1 MCGKEFNEWDES
13 FHTGNF
19 DLFVGYGSKHDDERI
34 QFSLC
39 IDCFDRMMDTIL
51 PLFKI
56 NPIVDNSWTDHCT
69 SDHLRHKNWG
79 PGGKPYRED
88 VTARIIVECGKNFAD
103 YGRLKEELDCVVTG
117 YERAEIISGIEK
129 GTDLFAEKYAKE
141 KGIAFKGFPA
151 DGNKYGKDA
160 DCIRN
165 SQMLEYANQEKP
177 ILVAFWDGKDKRTKD
192 MITRAK
198 DAGII
203 FKALYEP
210 SQPGKGKEGKH
221 GMFS

>member
-1 MCGKEFNEWDES
+1 MDKKQICTMCGKEFNEWDES

-19 DLFVGYGSKHDDERI
+19 DLFVGYGSKYDDERI

-69 SDHLRHKNWG
+69 SDHLRHKSWG

-88 VTARIIVECGKNFAD
+88 VTARIIVECGRDFAD

-129 GTDLFAEKYAKE
+129 GMDLLAEKYAKE
-141 KGIAFKGFPA
+141 KCHSDIICGMDEFCGRKVWISKGVGSAYFPLRLNA
-151 DGNKYGKDA
+151 
-160 DCIRN
+160 RP
-165 SQMLEYANQEKP
+165 E
-177 ILVAFWDGKDKRTKD
+177 
-192 MITRAK
+192 ITVFDIK
-198 DAGII
+198 
-203 FKALYEP
+203 
-210 SQPGKGKEGKH
+210 
-221 GMFS
+221 